1 MDMPLPGWR
10 DLYKKWIDMGADAV
24 IASHPHVPQGWEE
37 YRGKLICYS
46 LGNFCFQKPK
56 GMRAH
61 WLESLCAVITVGKS
75 EKAGFRIRPIYYDAT
90 NHYICDGQS
99 LEFQKHLNGLNN
111 TLADAPSYYAQ
122 VNKSVLNL
130 YGSYQGMFTR
140 GGWLANPAPIS
151 FLKGV
156 AEGFKKE
163 HIYNS
168 INCESHR
175 WAMLRAMRLKHKIN
189 QM

>member
-1 MDMPLPGWR
+1 
-10 DLYKKWIDMGADAV
+10 MGADAV

-37 YRGKLICYS
+37 YKGKLICYS
-46 LGNFCFQKPK
+46 LGNFCFQKSEAV
-56 GMRAH
+56 REH

-75 EKAGFRIRPIYYDAT
+75 EKAGFRIRPIYCDAM
-90 NHYICDGQS
+90 NHYIGDSQS
-99 LEFQKHLNGLNN
+99 SEFRKHLNDLNN
-111 TLADAPSYYAQ
+111 SLANEPSYYAQ
-122 VNKSVLNL
+122 VNKSVLNR

-140 GGWLANPAPIS
+140 SGWLANPIS
-151 FLKGV
+151 INFLKGL

-175 WAMLRAMRLKHKIN
+175 WAMLRAMRLKHRIN